1 VEIWT
6 NPTAEEI
13 KIPRMPV
20 TDKSGDEKSIVLQ
33 FDEINS
39 SQISALL
46 SDFARSKYA
55 DLYTRNEDWYEKQ
68 PLTHKRQSF
77 FVLKL
82 LTFYPYRMETPEFV
96 TDENLNIFFEKF
108 RKEVENAGEDTFLVF
123 SNFVRQVQNLI
134 QKSIDLTQD
143 TENEKNVEMLWLRE
157 ACKILSVERKLFSLV
172 RSCFITTLW

>member
-1 VEIWT
+1 
-6 NPTAEEI
+6 
-13 KIPRMPV
+13 
-20 TDKSGDEKSIVLQ
+20 
-33 FDEINS
+33 
-39 SQISALL
+39 
-46 SDFARSKYA
+46 
-55 DLYTRNEDWYEKQ
+55 
-68 PLTHKRQSF
+68 
-77 FVLKL
+77 
-82 LTFYPYRMETPEFV
+82 METPEFV